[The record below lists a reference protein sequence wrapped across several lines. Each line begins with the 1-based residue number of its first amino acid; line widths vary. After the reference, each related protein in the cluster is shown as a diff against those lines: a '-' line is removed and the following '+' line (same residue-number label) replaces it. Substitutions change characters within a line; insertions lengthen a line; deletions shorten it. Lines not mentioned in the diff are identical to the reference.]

1 MQTIKSKTTRDDK
14 KMNRHPKN
22 KTNETKT
29 RSRRVILL
37 LLLLSTLFWAAGCED
52 YYSSS
57 RATTIP
63 GHITQQTQSTSL
75 TMIDVI
81 IAALDTGM
89 AACIMSGTPG
99 YWAFRTGVSPGAPV
113 SPAPTAR
120 YLTLVSS
127 CGSMGVTSRKD
138 TKPLRLAR
146 RRHVSRLPSRDQST
160 QQTEKRADECFPKNF
175 SIFSACPDRR
185 VPRCSNSTRI
195 YFIRISGA
203 ACNGS
208 FERARLRKYFHIGRS
223 DG

>member
-57 RATTIP
+57 PGYYDPGSYTT
-63 GHITQQTQSTSL
+63 QTQSTSL
-75 TMIDVI
+75 TTIDFI

-89 AACIMSGTPG
+89 AARIMSG
-99 YWAFRTGVSPGAPV
+99 RQVTGHFAPVSPPGAPV

-160 QQTEKRADECFPKNF
+160 QQTEKRADERFPK
-175 SIFSACPDRR
+175 IMAP
-185 VPRCSNSTRI
+185 
-195 YFIRISGA
+195 
-203 ACNGS
+203 
-208 FERARLRKYFHIGRS
+208 
-223 DG
+223 